1 MIILYLVTVILLLI
15 FFYSHPI
22 IIAGITLGGVLSI
35 VRFSTNATSF
45 IRLLS
50 GTGETL
56 AGGRGIKWFVINS
69 IVAFLVLAVSIKIN
83 LFFFGGVIAGIFFVP
98 IVIIINS
105 ITEAIGITHNNFE

>member
-1 MIILYLVTVILLLI
+1 MIILYLISVILLLI
-15 FFYSHPI
+15 FFHGRPI
-22 IIAGITLGGVLSI
+22 IIAGLSLGGVLSI

-56 AGGRGIKWFVINS
+56 AGGRIKWFIINS
-69 IVAFLVLAVSIKIN
+69 IVAFVVLAVSIKIN

>member
-1 MIILYLVTVILLLI
+1 MIILYLIAVILLLI
-15 FFYSHPI
+15 FFRGRPI
-22 IIAGITLGGVLSI
+22 IIAGISLGVVLSI

-56 AGGRGIKWFVINS
+56 GRGIKWFVINS
-69 IVAFLVLAVSIKIN
+69 IVAFVVLAVSIKIN
-83 LFFFGGVIAGIFFVP
+83 LFFFGGVITGIFFVP